1 MSERMFAVGAFK
13 LRGFFVGAITS
24 SRRYDDVVI
33 KHPCRRSQEELIL
46 PTMGLHRL
54 AWCSALLVVA
64 ACSTDFAPQP
74 CTVDSDCGDGLVC
87 ESRNEQP
94 VCVRAEDAPLIVGHH
109 SALSGTNQAL
119 GTNMKLGI
127 ELAFKEK
134 NEAGGIRGRQLKL
147 EFRDDAYDPTTA
159 ENAARALMDVQVL
172 DGVTPHC
179 PTTQT
184 PPVAPAI
191 SNFALQRGPNAV
203 LAMIGNVG
211 TPTMVRAAP
220 VVVETGTV
228 FFGAFTG
235 AATILRDDRCG
246 ECKKYIFNVRASYA
260 QEARAT
266 FEFFKRKGV
275 GGTATNYQNLI
286 SFDQNDTYGQAGYDG
301 LVQAYKDLIGDFP
314 TSADPTNPIK
324 RFRYTR
330 NDDTSVPAQAAAAQA
345 YLAQLLS
352 DQSGTVTVG
361 VMMTDTYGAATEFIT
376 RLRNWQN
383 ANDSEQTQLQKAT
396 RLKLY
401 FSNVSFVGPNAL
413 AERLMAAG
421 TYTVYGTGTQA
432 SYADGVVVSQVV
444 PNYQNDNSDV
454 VTDYNVAIA
463 AAGKQPSFT
472 SLEGYI
478 VGRIFVAGLEK
489 HQGPFTPQSL
499 VADFESL
506 GDLGLGIG
514 ATSGF
519 KPDNHQY
526 SQSVWGTVIQADG
539 TFRNLYFWAQGI
551 PIQFFE

>member
-1 MSERMFAVGAFK
+1 
-13 LRGFFVGAITS
+13 
-24 SRRYDDVVI
+24 
-33 KHPCRRSQEELIL
+33 
-46 PTMGLHRL
+46 MGLQHL
-54 AWCSALLVVA
+54 AGLVPVLVVGVG
-64 ACSTDFAPQP
+64 CSSDFEPRQCAL
-74 CTVDSDCGDGLVC
+74 DSDCGTGLVC
-87 ESRNEQP
+87 ENRDDQA
-94 VCVRAEDAPLIVGHH
+94 VCVTAEEAPLVIGHS

-134 NEAGGIRGRQLKL
+134 NEAGGIRGRQLEL
-147 EFRDDAYDPTTA
+147 EFRDDAYDPATA
-159 ENAARALMDVQVL
+159 EQAARVLMDASVV
-172 DGVTPHC
+172 DGTAPRC
-179 PTTQT
+179 PSTQA

-191 SNFALQRGPNAV
+191 SDFALRRGPNAV
-203 LAMIGNVG
+203 LAMIGSVG

-220 VVVETGTV
+220 VVVETGAV

-235 AATILRDDRCG
+235 AATILRDDKCG

-266 FEFFKRKGV
+266 LEFFKRKAV
-275 GGTATNYQNLI
+275 GGTATNYQNLV
-286 SFDQNDTYGQAGYDG
+286 SFDQMDTFGQAGYDG
-301 LVQAYKDLIGDFP
+301 LVQAYKDLIGPFP
-314 TSADPTNPIK
+314 SGADGMNPIM

-330 NDDTSVPAQAAAAQA
+330 NDDASVPGQAMALQA
-345 YLAQLLS
+345 YLASLLQQ
-352 DQSGTVTVG
+352 QSGTVTVG
-361 VMMTDTYGAATEFIT
+361 IMMTDTYGAATELIT
-376 RLRNWQN
+376 RLRIWQN
-383 ANDSEQTQLQKAT
+383 ATDSEQTQLQKAT

-413 AERLMAAG
+413 SERLKGAG
-421 TYTVYGTGTQA
+421 TYTVYGTGQQA

-444 PNYQNDNSDV
+444 PNYQSDNSDV
-454 VTDYNVAIA
+454 VTQYNQLIA
-463 AAGKQPSFT
+463 ESGKTPGFT

-478 VGRIFVAGLEK
+478 AARIFIAGLEK
-489 HQGPFTPQSL
+489 HQGPFTHDSL

-514 ATSGF
+514 ASSGF
-519 KPDNHQY
+519 RPDNHQY

>member
-1 MSERMFAVGAFK
+1 
-13 LRGFFVGAITS
+13 
-24 SRRYDDVVI
+24 
-33 KHPCRRSQEELIL
+33 
-46 PTMGLHRL
+46 MGLPRL
-54 AWCSALLVVA
+54 ATRLVPILVVG
-64 ACSTDFAPQP
+64 CSTDFAPQP
-74 CTVDSDCGDGLVC
+74 CSLDSDCGTGLVC
-87 ESRNEQP
+87 ETRNEQP
-94 VCVRAEDAPLIVGHH
+94 VCVTAEEAPLIIGHS

-159 ENAARALMDVQVL
+159 EQAARVLMDASVV
-172 DGVTPHC
+172 DGVAPKC

-191 SNFALQRGPNAV
+191 SDFALRRGPNSV
-203 LAMIGNVG
+203 LAMIGSVG

-220 VVVETGTV
+220 VVVETGAV

-235 AATILRDDRCG
+235 AATILRDDKCG
-246 ECKKYIFNVRASYA
+246 ECKKFIFNVRASYA

-266 FEFFKRKGV
+266 LEFFKRKSV
-275 GGTATNYQNLI
+275 GGTSTNFQNLI
-286 SFDQNDTYGQAGYDG
+286 SFDQMDTFGQAGYDG
-301 LVQAYKDLIGDFP
+301 LVQAYKDLIGAFP
-314 TSADPTNPIK
+314 GTADATNPIT

-330 NDDTSVPAQAAAAQA
+330 NDDASVPAQATAAQA
-345 YLAQLLS
+345 YLATLLQQ
-352 DQSGTVTVG
+352 QSGTVNVG
-361 VMMTDTYGAATEFIT
+361 IFMTDTYGAATEFIT
-376 RLRNWQN
+376 RLRLWQN
-383 ANDSEQTQLQKAT
+383 ANDSEQTSLQKAT

-413 AERLMAAG
+413 SDRLKGAG
-421 TYTVYGTGTQA
+421 TYTVFGTGQQA

-454 VTDYNVAIA
+454 VTKYNQLIEES
-463 AAGKQPSFT
+463 GKAPGFT

-478 VGRIFVAGLEK
+478 SARIFIAGLEK
-489 HQGPFTPQSL
+489 HKGPFSPEAL

-514 ATSGF
+514 ASSGF

-526 SQSVWGTVIQADG
+526 SQSVWGTMIQADG